1 MRKDS
6 SRRSF
11 LSALGLSAA
20 GLALPKSVQ
29 AEPKSEQSG
38 SGDFPYISIR
48 DLYEMCL
55 ANPALLGKLV
65 ANLDLALAE
74 ERVKLYPQCY
84 DAVQAL
90 INTTGRKKL
99 IEDLALAIKQN
110 RWKDALRAP
119 GSAWKWE
126 SACPWA
132 DCPA

>member
-1 MRKDS
+1 MRKNP

-29 AEPKSEQSG
+29 AEPTSQQG
-38 SGDFPYISIR
+38 VSGDFPYISIR
-48 DLYEMCL
+48 DLYEMIL
-55 ANPALLGKLV
+55 VDPGLLGKLV
-65 ANLDLALAE
+65 NDLDLALAE
-74 ERVKLYPQCY
+74 MRVKLYPQCY

-90 INTTGRKKL
+90 INTTKRKKL
-99 IEDLALAIKQN
+99 IEDLAKAIKEN

-119 GSAWKWE
+119 GTAWKWE

-132 DCPA
+132 DCPV